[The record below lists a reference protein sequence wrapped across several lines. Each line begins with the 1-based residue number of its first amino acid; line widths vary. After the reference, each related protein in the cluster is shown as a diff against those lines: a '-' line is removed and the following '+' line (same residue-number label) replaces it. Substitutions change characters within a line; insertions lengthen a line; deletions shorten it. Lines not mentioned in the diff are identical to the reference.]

1 MKHDGLEKK
10 SYRLI
15 ERRKNEIRKFF
26 LSHEFLINI
35 LRRENCVL
43 KSFRVFGGRAEE
55 KKVMMSLAAVVVI
68 ALVRREKIV

>member
-1 MKHDGLEKK
+1 M
-10 SYRLI
+10 
-15 ERRKNEIRKFF
+15 
-26 LSHEFLINI
+26 NI

-43 KSFRVFGGRAEE
+43 KSFRVFEGRAEE

>member
-1 MKHDGLEKK
+1 M
-10 SYRLI
+10 
-15 ERRKNEIRKFF
+15 
-26 LSHEFLINI
+26 NI